1 MFSCVNGQFF
11 LFYKFEINTEAK
23 FTNNS
28 FVFRLSFKDFGSD
41 IELGGGS
48 LYLETFSYRFRV
60 NFTVQKETTADCR
73 NGLFTIFTVFHLIIL
88 H

>member
-11 LFYKFEINTEAK
+11 LFCKFEINTEAK

-28 FVFRLSFKDFGSD
+28 FVFRLSFKDFGSE

-48 LYLETFSYRFRV
+48 LYLETFFLPFPGEFYRS
-60 NFTVQKETTADCR
+60 KR
-73 NGLFTIFTVFHLIIL
+73 NND
-88 H
+88 